1 MISTSD
7 FYNGLAIIFKN
18 EPWLIVSFQHVN
30 PGKGSAFSRTR
41 MKNLKNGKVLE
52 QTFKSGERFEDA
64 NLQHKRL
71 QYLYKDEDYYYFM
84 DEQFEQYQL
93 NKESIGASEK
103 FMKEE
108 CKIDGLFLGETL
120 FSIQLPPK
128 MKFKVIEAPPGVRG
142 DTATNT
148 FKTVAIETGA
158 QINVP
163 LFVNKDDTILIN
175 TETGEYVSRG

>member
-7 FYNGLAIIFKN
+7 FHNGQAIFFKN
-18 EPWLIVSFQHVN
+18 EPWLIVGFQHVN
-30 PGKGSAFSRTR
+30 PGKGSAFTRTR

-71 QYLYKDEDYYYFM
+71 QYLYSDDDYCYFM
-84 DEQFEQYQL
+84 DEKYEQYQL
-93 NKESIGASEK
+93 NKNIVSESLR

-108 CKIDGLFLGETL
+108 CQIDGLFLGETL

-148 FKTVAIETGA
+148 FKTVVIETGA

-163 LFVNKDDTILIN
+163 LFVNRDDFILIN
-175 TETGEYVSRG
+175 TESGEYVSRA